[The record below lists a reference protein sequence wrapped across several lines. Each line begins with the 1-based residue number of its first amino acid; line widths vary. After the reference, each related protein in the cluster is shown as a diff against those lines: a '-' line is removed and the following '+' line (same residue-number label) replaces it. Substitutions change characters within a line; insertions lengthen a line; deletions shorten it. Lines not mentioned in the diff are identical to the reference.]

1 MDLYCWSLAAPSDM
15 GMYFG
20 AFREGVMF
28 VVEMWLEGKYGR
40 VSERKGG
47 GALNSRPDEHENL
60 PSELVLNHNLLLL
73 NIKNRGVG
81 SAFSFW

>member
-1 MDLYCWSLAAPSDM
+1 MDLYCWSLAAPSDL

-28 VVEMWLEGKYGR
+28 VVERWLEEKDGR
-40 VSERKGG
+40 VSGRKG

-60 PSELVLNHNLLLL
+60 PSELVLNHTLLLL